1 VLTVV
6 GCTGTSGATVPVA
19 TGATVS
25 VVPVTGGG
33 GGRSVGFLVQL
44 TTNGVVARRSTG
56 TIRVFFIEERVRE
69 IEGLE

>member
-6 GCTGTSGATVPVA
+6 GCTGTTGATVPVT

-33 GGRSVGFLVQL
+33 DGRSVVFCVQL

-56 TIRVFFIEERVRE
+56 TMSVFFIEKK
-69 IEGLE
+69 LEK